1 MKRTIL
7 IVFVLVQILLLA
19 DAVRP
24 TGFGVYVERPPGTKP
39 VYRFWHSRIGCHF
52 YTMDEAEKAKLINQ
66 YSHVWV
72 YEGIAWNGWPVDP
85 NQQ

>member
-7 IVFVLVQILLLA
+7 ILFVLAQVLLLA

-24 TGFGVYVERPPGTKP
+24 SRLDLYLLRPPGTRP
-39 VYRFWHSRIGCHF
+39 VYRFWHSKIGCHF
-52 YTMDEAEKAKLINQ
+52 YTMDEAEKTKLITQ

-72 YEGIAWNGWPVDP
+72 YEGIKGNWWPADP
-85 NQQ
+85 NQE